1 MMDFWGYTYT
11 FMRDFLLCYQ
21 VMLLGIQ
28 HVLRDV
34 TRVPAEVL
42 EYQKMDEILSLEGF
56 AGFAHP
62 FPKG

>member
-1 MMDFWGYTYT
+1 
-11 FMRDFLLCYQ
+11 MRDFLLCYQ